1 MRGAGTISRPLFFAM
16 VPASKVTTAEPF
28 PSGRNHLHRQLDRK
42 KTKIAMN
49 KLNSAP
55 KQGARRGRRSC
66 REVAAITIGTNPMTR
81 THILMPCFD
90 NHIQHQPLSTMKAFF
105 SIIFAVALSIGG
117 VEGQTLL
124 TETTWGGVGSDVAE
138 GVASAADGSSYVVGI
153 TDSFT
158 TDQFG
163 NPSAKIFVVKFAPD
177 GSLSWQRI
185 WNRTTIRGLGRPDVA
200 VSADGSVYVTGITAD
215 NGNDAVL
222 LKFDANGTLLWER
235 DWGGAA
241 SDEGLA
247 VATASDGSVY
257 LAGAATSFG
266 PSSSGLFVVK
276 FDSAGNLVWQRI
288 SDGAAGNAVAV
299 ASDGSVYAA
308 GTIPRADQIGNF
320 DIVVLKIT
328 AAGSLVWQRT
338 YSAGEVV
345 DPRGR
350 MATGSDGSI
359 VIAGAI
365 QAASRRFVDIA
376 ALIVKLTSDG
386 ALVFDKQF
394 AGRASETGDG
404 VAVAPDNT
412 IYVAGTTTS
421 FGAGNQDV
429 FVLHLQP
436 TGKKL
441 LDAFTWGGPG
451 FETGAG
457 IAVNGG
463 TLMLAAT
470 TTTAPPYSL
479 LAASA
484 KLSGPRGTLAVV
496 EGVLADVPGVVA
508 NPGAGA
514 TAPTGSTIFSGNFEA
529 ALVRVAR

>member
-1 MRGAGTISRPLFFAM
+1 LLRGPLQRLQQRNLYLFDAEDFPASLIAMDKLNLFF
-16 VPASKVTTAEPF
+16 
-28 PSGRNHLHRQLDRK
+28 
-42 KTKIAMN
+42 
-49 KLNSAP
+49 LN
-55 KQGARRGRRSC
+55 C
-66 REVAAITIGTNPMTR
+66 AAT
-81 THILMPCFD
+81 
-90 NHIQHQPLSTMKAFF
+90 
-105 SIIFAVALSIGG
+105 FALLAVS
-117 VEGQTLL
+117 VQGQTLL
-124 TETTWGGVGSDVAE
+124 TETTWGGAGSDVAE

-163 NPSAKIFVVKFAPD
+163 NPSPQIFIVKFAPD

-185 WNRTTIRGLGRPDVA
+185 WNGTTIRGLGRPDVA
-200 VSADGSVYVTGITAD
+200 VSADGSVYVTGVTAD

-235 DWGGAA
+235 GWGGAE

-247 VATASDGSVY
+247 VATALDGSAY
-257 LAGAATSFG
+257 IAGTATSFG

-299 ASDGSVYAA
+299 GPDGSVYAA
-308 GTIPRADQIGNF
+308 GTTPRTDQIGNF

-328 AAGSLVWQRT
+328 TAGNLVWQRT

-350 MATGSDGSI
+350 MAAGPDGS
-359 VIAGAI
+359 VVMVGAI
-365 QAASRRFVDIA
+365 QTVTRRSADIA

-394 AGRASETGDG
+394 DGGDTETGDG

-412 IYVAGTTTS
+412 IYVTGTTTT
-421 FGAGNQDV
+421 FGAGGQDA
-429 FVLHLQP
+429 FVLHMQP

-441 LDAFTWGGPG
+441 LDALTWGGPG

-457 IAVNGG
+457 VAVSGG
-463 TLMLAAT
+463 TLALAAT
-470 TTTAPPYSL
+470 TTTAPLYSL
-479 LAASA
+479 LDASA
-484 KLSGPRGTLAVV
+484 KLSAPRGTLNVV
-496 EGVLADVPGVVA
+496 EGVLADVTGVAVD
-508 NPGAGA
+508 PGAGA
-514 TAPTGSTIFSGNFEA
+514 AMPAGSTMFSGNFEA
-529 ALVRVAR
+529 ALVRIAR

>member
-1 MRGAGTISRPLFFAM
+1 LVTFRRFVFPPAVGERNEKHKTIL
-16 VPASKVTTAEPF
+16 K
-28 PSGRNHLHRQLDRK
+28 
-42 KTKIAMN
+42 
-49 KLNSAP
+49 
-55 KQGARRGRRSC
+55 
-66 REVAAITIGTNPMTR
+66 
-81 THILMPCFD
+81 
-90 NHIQHQPLSTMKAFF
+90 TMKAFF
-105 SIIFAVALSIGG
+105 LIILSVSLAIGSLQ
-117 VEGQTLL
+117 GQTLL
-124 TETTWGGVGSDVAE
+124 TETTWGGAESDVAD

-153 TDSFT
+153 SDSFT

-163 NPSAKIFVVKFAPD
+163 NPSPKIFVVKFAPD

-185 WNRTTIRGLGRPDVA
+185 WNGTTIRGLGRPDVA
-200 VSADGSVYVTGITAD
+200 VSADGSVYVTGVTAD
-215 NGNDAVL
+215 NGGDAVL
-222 LKFDANGTLLWER
+222 LKFDANGNLLWER
-235 DWGGAA
+235 AWGGTA
-241 SDEGLA
+241 SDQGFA

-257 LAGAATSFG
+257 IAGTATSFG
-266 PSSSGLFVVK
+266 PSSAGLFVVK

-308 GTIPRADQIGNF
+308 GTTPRNDIGNF

-328 AAGSLVWQRT
+328 ASGDLLWQRT
-338 YSAGEVV
+338 YSAGDVV

-350 MATGSDGSI
+350 MAAGPDGSI
-359 VIAGAI
+359 VMVGAI
-365 QAASRRFVDIA
+365 QAPRQQFVDIA

-394 AGRASETGDG
+394 AGRVSETGDG
-404 VAVAPDNT
+404 VAIAPDNT

-421 FGAGNQDV
+421 FGAGDQDA

-436 TGKKL
+436 TGKKV
-441 LDAFTWGGPG
+441 LDAFTWGGTG

-457 IAVNGG
+457 VAVSGG

-470 TTTAPPYSL
+470 TNTGPPYSL

-484 KLSGPRGTLAVV
+484 KLSAPRGALAVI
-496 EGVLADVPGVVA
+496 EGVLADVAGVVVDPA
-508 NPGAGA
+508 AGA
-514 TAPTGSTIFSGNFEA
+514 AMPDGSTTFSGNFEA

>member
-1 MRGAGTISRPLFFAM
+1 M
-16 VPASKVTTAEPF
+16 
-28 PSGRNHLHRQLDRK
+28 K
-42 KTKIAMN
+42 KQILIN
-49 KLNSAP
+49 KLKYVTSSA
-55 KQGARRGRRSC
+55 ADRRSAMPSLLLAW
-66 REVAAITIGTNPMTR
+66 VGLLWITLAPAMA
-81 THILMPCFD
+81 
-90 NHIQHQPLSTMKAFF
+90 QA
-105 SIIFAVALSIGG
+105 
-117 VEGQTLL
+117 QTLQS
-124 TETTWGGVGSDVAE
+124 ETTWGGAGSDVAE
-138 GVASAADGSSYVVGI
+138 AVARAADGSSYLVGI

-163 NPSAKIFVVKFAPD
+163 NPSPKIFLVKFAPD

-185 WNRTTIRGLGRPDVA
+185 WNGTTIRGLGRPDVA
-200 VSADGSVYVTGITAD
+200 VSLDGSVYVTGVTAD
-215 NGNDAVL
+215 NQNDAVL

-235 DWGGAA
+235 AWGGAA
-241 SDEGLA
+241 SNESLA

-257 LAGAATSFG
+257 IAGTATSFG
-266 PSSSGLFVVK
+266 PSSAGLFVVK
-276 FDSAGNLVWQRI
+276 FDSLGNLVWQRI

-299 ASDGSVYAA
+299 GSDGSVYAA
-308 GTIPRADQIGNF
+308 GTTPRNEIGNF
-320 DIVVLKIT
+320 DLLVLKIT
-328 AAGSLVWQRT
+328 AAGSLVWQRI

-350 MATGSDGSI
+350 MAAGSDGSI

-365 QAASRRFVDIA
+365 QAASRRVVDIA
-376 ALIVKLTSDG
+376 ALIIKLTSDG

-394 AGRASETGDG
+394 AGRSSETGDG
-404 VAVAPDNT
+404 VAVAPDDT

-421 FGAGNQDV
+421 FGAGSQDA

-457 IAVNGG
+457 VAVSGG
-463 TLMLAAT
+463 TLMLSAT

-484 KLSGPRGTLAVV
+484 RLSAPRGTLAVV
-496 EGVLADVPGVVA
+496 EGVLANVPGVVVD
-508 NPGAGA
+508 PGAGA
-514 TAPTGSTIFSGNFEA
+514 ATPAGSTIFSGNFEA
-529 ALVRVAR
+529 ALVRIAR